1 MKTLKI
7 VGIVLAIL
15 VLVFVVGGLVMPK
28 GYQVERSERIQ
39 APVEIVFAQVN
50 DLRNWEKWSP
60 WNSADPTMQISYSEN
75 PVGQGGSYSW
85 TGEGAGEGN
94 LTIVRSVAPSRIE
107 TRLDFG
113 EMGSAE
119 GYWDFSHAAGV
130 TSLTWGFSGQNSGI
144 LGGWFTLMMD
154 GMIGPQFEAGLAA
167 IKEIAEST
175 PLPAPEEERSEEG
188 EEQPAGGEE
197 QSAEGEASLESDSA
211 AGEPS
216 EGAPA
221 SQ

>member
-15 VLVFVVGGLVMPK
+15 VLVFIVGGLVMPK
-28 GYQVERSERIQ
+28 GYQVERSERIA
-39 APVEIVFAQVN
+39 APAAIVFAQVN

-60 WNSADPTMQISYSEN
+60 WNAADPTMQISYSET

-85 TGEGAGEGN
+85 TGDVAGEGS
-94 LTIVRSVAPSRIE
+94 LTIVRSVSPIRIE
-107 TRLDFG
+107 TKMDFG

-119 GYWDFSHAAGV
+119 GHWDFSHAGGV
-130 TSLTWGFSGQNSGI
+130 TSVTWGFSGQNPGI

-154 GMIGPQFEAGLAA
+154 GMVGPQFEAGLAG

-175 PLPAPEEERSEEG
+175 SLPEPTPEPAQEPSPPEAGEAPEVGVAPEAEAS
-188 EEQPAGGEE
+188 PAGEVPPEE
-197 QSAEGEASLESDSA
+197 
-211 AGEPS
+211 
-216 EGAPA
+216 APA
-221 SQ
+221 SE